1 MARQAVKRYGRP
13 LASAVDSH
21 RIYRWVTRQSYRDMV
36 TNAEADARVQC
47 RRALRC
53 SASGI
58 L

>member
-13 LASAVDSH
+13 LASAVDNH
-21 RIYRWVTRQSYRDMV
+21 RIYRWVTRQSYRDKV

-47 RRALRC
+47 RRALRRL
-53 SASGI
+53 AIGI

>member
-13 LASAVDSH
+13 LASAVDNH
-21 RIYRWVTRQSYRDMV
+21 RIHRWVIPQSYRDTV

-47 RRALRC
+47 PRALRRLAI
-53 SASGI
+53 SI